1 MGGRRLIAPPP
12 YHAAALPRR
21 FIYCI
26 PMSTPIMPADRW
38 GERLIRRLGLWSAVA
53 VLVGSTIGSGIFR
66 TPASVAQ
73 RIDDV
78 PLFLLAWVLGGVV
91 VLCGALTYSEL
102 AAAFPRSGGVYV
114 FLRESFGPL
123 PAFLFAWA
131 ELWIIRPGAF
141 GAIGITASAY
151 TLRTLGADPAAVAAV
166 VGPIEI
172 RAEQVLGAG
181 YILVVGTVNYFGIHR
196 GAVLQNL
203 STVFKVGALVL
214 LVLVGFMLGTPSEP
228 SAGGAGGIFGQRASV
243 GLSPFL
249 LAMVAILWAYDGW
262 ADLAFVGGEVQSP
275 QKTLPRA
282 LLIGTSIVVVLYL
295 AANLVYLHLIPIQEM
310 KQAELVAADVARLT
324 VGAVGVVIVSGA
336 IAVSTFG
343 TLNGSMMTAPRI
355 FFAAAED
362 GLFPKAIARVDPR
375 TTAPTGAIV
384 LMTVMGMIF
393 ILVRTFTALADQ
405 FIIGIWP
412 FYALAV
418 AGVFVLRRTRPRLE
432 RPYKTWGYPV
442 VPLVFLA
449 GALFLLGNYLVSETG
464 AFAVDIGII
473 LTGIPAYL
481 WWIRTQRVRPP
492 IRPETT

>member
-1 MGGRRLIAPPP
+1 MSAP
-12 YHAAALPRR
+12 LR
-21 FIYCI
+21 
-26 PMSTPIMPADRW
+26 PADRW

-66 TPASVAQ
+66 TPAGVAQ

-78 PLFLLAWVLGGVV
+78 PLFLLAWVVGGLV

-114 FLRESFGPL
+114 FVRESFGRL
-123 PAFLFAWA
+123 PAFLFVWA
-131 ELWIIRPGAF
+131 ELWVIRPGAF

-151 TLRTLGADPAAVAAV
+151 TLRTVGADPAAIAATI
-166 VGPIEI
+166 GPVEI
-172 RAEQVLGAG
+172 RAEQLLGAG
-181 YILVVGTVNYFGIHR
+181 YILLVGVVNFFGIHR

-203 STVFKVGALVL
+203 STAFKVGALAA
-214 LVLVGFMLGTPSEP
+214 LVVVGFALGTPSVDMP
-228 SAGGAGGIFGQRASV
+228 DGGIFAQRASV
-243 GLSPFL
+243 GMSAFL

-262 ADLAFVGGEVQSP
+262 ADLAFVGGEVLRP

-282 LLIGTSIVVVLYL
+282 LLIGTATVVVLYL
-295 AANLVYLHLIPIQEM
+295 AANLVYLYLIPIEEM
-310 KQAELVAADVARLT
+310 KGAELVAADVAR
-324 VGAVGVVIVSGA
+324 VSIGSAGVVVVSAA

-362 GLFPKAIARVDPR
+362 GLIPETIARVDPKNH
-375 TTAPTGAIV
+375 APTAAVV
-384 LMTVMGMIF
+384 LMTVMGIIF
-393 ILVRTFTALADQ
+393 ILIRTFTALADQ

-432 RPYKTWGYPV
+432 RPYRTWGYPF
-442 VPLVFLA
+442 VPLVFLLA
-449 GALFLLGNYLVSETG
+449 ALFLLGNYLVRETTS
-464 AFAVDIGII
+464 FMIDIAII
-473 LTGIPAYL
+473 LSGVPAYFL
-481 WWIRTQRVRPP
+481 WQRWRRPVAP
-492 IRPETT
+492 RSIPPS

>member
-1 MGGRRLIAPPP
+1 
-12 YHAAALPRR
+12 
-21 FIYCI
+21 
-26 PMSTPIMPADRW
+26 MSTPLMPADRW

-73 RIDDV
+73 RVDDV
-78 PLFLLAWVLGGVV
+78 PLFLLAWVVGAAV

-114 FLRESFGPL
+114 FVRESFGML
-123 PAFLFAWA
+123 PAFLFGWA
-131 ELWIIRPGAF
+131 ELWVIRPGAF

-151 TLRTLGADPAAVAAV
+151 TLRTIGADPAHIVASL
-166 VGPIEI
+166 GPLDI
-172 RAEQVLGAG
+172 RAEQALGAG
-181 YILVVGTVNYFGIHR
+181 YIILVGVVNYFGIHR

-203 STVFKVGALVL
+203 STVFKVAALAL
-214 LVLVGFMLGTPSEP
+214 LVLVGFSLGKAADMP
-228 SAGGAGGIFGQRASV
+228 AGGIFAQRASV

-262 ADLAFVGGEVQSP
+262 ADLAFVGGEVLRP

-282 LLIGTSIVVVLYL
+282 LLIGTSLVVVLYL
-295 AANLVYLHLIPIQEM
+295 GANLVYLYLMPIADI
-310 KQAELVAADVARLT
+310 KQAELVAADVARL
-324 VGAVGVVIVSGA
+324 VIGPAGVVVVSAA

-362 GLFPKAIARVDPR
+362 RMFPAFIARVDPR
-375 TTAPTGAIV
+375 NHAPTGAVV
-384 LMTVMGMIF
+384 LMTVMGTLF
-393 ILVRTFTALADQ
+393 ILVRRFTALADQ

-432 RPYKTWGYPV
+432 RPYRTWGYPV
-442 VPLVFLA
+442 VPL
-449 GALFLLGNYLVSETG
+449 
-464 AFAVDIGII
+464 I
-473 LTGIPAYL
+473 
-481 WWIRTQRVRPP
+481 
-492 IRPETT
+492 

>member
-1 MGGRRLIAPPP
+1 
-12 YHAAALPRR
+12 
-21 FIYCI
+21 
-26 PMSTPIMPADRW
+26 MPADRW

-73 RIDDV
+73 RVDDV
-78 PLFLLAWVLGGVV
+78 PLFLLAWVLGGAV

-114 FLRESFGPL
+114 FVRESFGPL

-131 ELWIIRPGAF
+131 ELWVIRPGAY

-151 TLRTLGADPAAVAAV
+151 TLRTLGFDPAAIAAS
-166 VGPIEI
+166 VGPVDI
-172 RAEQVLGAG
+172 RAEQVLGAV
-181 YILVVGTVNYFGIHR
+181 YIMIVGAVNYFGIHR
-196 GAVLQNL
+196 GAVLQNV
-203 STVFKVGALVL
+203 STVFKVGALAL
-214 LVLVGFMLGTPSEP
+214 LVVVGFALGQPATP
-228 SAGGAGGIFGQRASV
+228 AGGILAQRAAV

-262 ADLAFVGGEVQSP
+262 ADLAFVGGEVQNP

-282 LLIGTSIVVVLYL
+282 LLIGTTTVVVLYL
-295 AANLVYLHLIPIQEM
+295 AANLVYLYLIPIQEM
-310 KQAELVAADVARLT
+310 KQAELVAADVARL
-324 VGAVGVVIVSGA
+324 VIGPAGVVIVSGA

-362 GLFPKAIARVDPR
+362 GLFPRVIARVDPR
-375 TTAPTGAIV
+375 THAPTAAVV
-384 LMTVMGMIF
+384 LMTVMGVIF
-393 ILVRTFTALADQ
+393 ILIRTFTELADQ

-432 RPYKTWGYPV
+432 RPYRTWGYPL
-442 VPLVFLA
+442 VPLVFLL
-449 GALFLLGNYLVSETG
+449 GALLLLGNYLVSETR

-473 LTGIPAYL
+473 LSGVPVYASLL
-481 WWIRTQRVRPP
+481 WWRGRRPQP
-492 IRPETT
+492 

>member
-1 MGGRRLIAPPP
+1 
-12 YHAAALPRR
+12 
-21 FIYCI
+21 
-26 PMSTPIMPADRW
+26 MPADRW

-66 TPASVAQ
+66 TPAGVAQ

-78 PLFLLAWVLGGVV
+78 PLFLLAWVLGALV

-114 FLRESFGPL
+114 FVRESFGPL

-166 VGPIEI
+166 VGPVEI
-172 RAEQVLGAG
+172 RAEQLLGAG
-181 YILVVGTVNYFGIHR
+181 YILLVGTVNYFGIHR
-196 GAVLQNL
+196 GAILQNL
-203 STVFKVGALVL
+203 STVFKVGALAL
-214 LVLVGFMLGTPSEP
+214 LVLVGFALGKPAEP
-228 SAGGAGGIFGQRASV
+228 ISGGILSQRAHV

-262 ADLAFVGGEVQSP
+262 ADLAFVGGEVQRP
-275 QKTLPRA
+275 QKNLPRA

-295 AANLVYLHLIPIQEM
+295 TANLVYLHLLPIQQM
-310 KQAELVAADVARLT
+310 KHAELVAADVARLT
-324 VGAVGVVIVSGA
+324 VGTAGVVIVSAA

-362 GLFPKAIARVDPR
+362 GLFPNAIARVDPY
-375 TTAPTGAIV
+375 TSSPVGAIV

-432 RPYKTWGYPV
+432 RPYRTWGYPW

-449 GALFLLGNYLVSETG
+449 GALLLLGNYLVSETT

-473 LTGIPAYL
+473 LSGIPAYL
-481 WWIRTQRVRPP
+481 LWKRTQRVRPP
-492 IRPETT
+492 ITPAPQ

>member
-1 MGGRRLIAPPP
+1 MSAPLIPPP
-12 YHAAALPRR
+12 P
-21 FIYCI
+21 
-26 PMSTPIMPADRW
+26 PPADRW

-78 PLFLLAWVLGGVV
+78 PLFLLAWVVGAIV

-114 FLRESFGPL
+114 FVRESFGRL
-123 PAFLFAWA
+123 PAFLFVWA
-131 ELWIIRPGAF
+131 ELWVIRPGAF

-151 TLRTLGADPAAVAAV
+151 TLRTLGHDPATIVASL
-166 VGPIEI
+166 GPLDV
-172 RAEQVLGAG
+172 RAEQLLGAG
-181 YILVVGTVNYFGIHR
+181 YIVLVGTVNFFGIHR

-203 STVFKVGALVL
+203 STIFKVGALAAL
-214 LVLVGFMLGTPSEP
+214 ILVGFALGSQ
-228 SAGGAGGIFGQRASV
+228 SADLPAGGIFAQRAAV

-262 ADLAFVGGEVQSP
+262 ADLAFVGGEVVNP
-275 QKTLPRA
+275 QRTLPRA
-282 LLIGTSIVVVLYL
+282 LLIGTATVVVLYL
-295 AANLVYLHLIPIQEM
+295 GANLVYLYLIPIHQM
-310 KQAELVAADVARLT
+310 KHAELVAADVAQL
-324 VGAVGVVIVSGA
+324 VIGPAGVVVVSAA

-362 GLFPKAIARVDPR
+362 GLMPGPIARVDPKNH
-375 TTAPTGAIV
+375 APTAAIV
-384 LMTVMGMIF
+384 LMTVMGMLF
-393 ILVRTFTALADQ
+393 IMVRRFTALADQ

-418 AGVFVLRRTRPRLE
+418 AGVYVLRRTRPQLE
-432 RPYKTWGYPV
+432 RPYRTWGYPV
-442 VPLVFLA
+442 VPVVFLVA
-449 GALFLLGNYLVSETG
+449 ALFLLGNYLVRETVS
-464 AFAVDIGII
+464 FAIDIGII
-473 LTGIPAYL
+473 LSGVPVYLFLQWWRQRHAPPPAMSS
-481 WWIRTQRVRPP
+481 R
-492 IRPETT
+492 

>member
-1 MGGRRLIAPPP
+1 
-12 YHAAALPRR
+12 
-21 FIYCI
+21 
-26 PMSTPIMPADRW
+26 MPADRW

-78 PLFLLAWVLGGVV
+78 PLFLLAWVLGAIV

-114 FLRESFGPL
+114 FVRESFGPL

-151 TLRTLGADPAAVAAV
+151 TLRTLGADPSAVAAV
-166 VGPIEI
+166 IGPIEI
-172 RAEQVLGAG
+172 RAEQLLGAG
-181 YILVVGTVNYFGIHR
+181 LILLVGTVNYFGIHR
-196 GAVLQNL
+196 GAILQNL
-203 STVFKVGALVL
+203 STVFKVGALAL
-214 LVLVGFMLGTPSEP
+214 LVLVGFALGTPSETVE
-228 SAGGAGGIFGQRASV
+228 GGIFAQRASV

-262 ADLAFVGGEVQSP
+262 ADLAFVGGEVKQP

-282 LLIGTSIVVVLYL
+282 LLIGTAIVVVLYL
-295 AANLVYLHLIPIQEM
+295 AANLVYLYLIPIQQM
-310 KQAELVAADVARLT
+310 KSAELVAADVARLSI
-324 VGAVGVVIVSGA
+324 GAAGVVIVSAA

-362 GLFPKAIARVDPR
+362 GLFPNAIARVDPR
-375 TTAPTGAIV
+375 THSPTGAIV
-384 LMTVMGMIF
+384 LMTVMGMLF

-432 RPYKTWGYPV
+432 RPYRTWGYPV

-449 GALFLLGNYLVSETG
+449 GALLLLGNYLVSETA
-464 AFAVDIGII
+464 AFAIDIGII
-473 LTGIPAYL
+473 LTGVPAYL
-481 WWIRTQRVRPP
+481 LWQRARRRAPP
-492 IRPETT
+492 PVSPTTPS

>member
-1 MGGRRLIAPPP
+1 
-12 YHAAALPRR
+12 
-21 FIYCI
+21 
-26 PMSTPIMPADRW
+26 MPADRW

-66 TPASVAQ
+66 TPAGVA
-73 RIDDV
+73 RLVDDV
-78 PLFLLAWVLGGVV
+78 PLFLLAWVVGAAV

-114 FLRESFGPL
+114 FVREAFGPL
-123 PAFLFAWA
+123 PAFLFVWA
-131 ELWIIRPGAF
+131 ELLVIRPGAY

-151 TLRTLGADPAAVAAV
+151 TLRTLGHDPAAIAANI
-166 VGPIEI
+166 GPLSIS
-172 RAEQVLGAG
+172 AEQLLGAG
-181 YILVVGTVNYFGIHR
+181 YIVIVGIVNYFGIHR

-203 STVFKVGALVL
+203 STVLKVAALAL
-214 LVLVGFMLGTPSEP
+214 LILAGLLLGGDNATVPHML
-228 SAGGAGGIFGQRASV
+228 GQRAPV
-243 GLSPFL
+243 GLSAFL

-262 ADLAFVGGEVQSP
+262 ADLAFVGGEVLRP

-282 LLIGTSIVVVLYL
+282 LLIGTTTVVVLYL
-295 AANLVYLHLIPIQEM
+295 GANLVYLHLIPIQEM
-310 KQAELVAADVARLT
+310 KQAELVAADVARLL
-324 VGAVGVVIVSGA
+324 VGPEGVIAISAV

-362 GLFPKAIARVDPR
+362 SLLPKAVSRIDPR
-375 TTAPTGAIV
+375 TSAPTAAV
-384 LMTVMGMIF
+384 LLMIVMGVIF
-393 ILVRTFTALADQ
+393 ILVRTFYDLAEQ

-442 VPLVFLA
+442 VPIVFLVA
-449 GALFLLGNYLVSETG
+449 ALLLLGNYLVSETRK
-464 AFAVDIGII
+464 FLVDFGII
-473 LTGIPAYL
+473 FSGIPIYIL
-481 WWIRTQRVRPP
+481 MRWWQRRAPPPAIFPTRPQ
-492 IRPETT
+492 

>member
-1 MGGRRLIAPPP
+1 MSAP
-12 YHAAALPRR
+12 L
-21 FIYCI
+21 
-26 PMSTPIMPADRW
+26 MPADRW
-38 GERLIRRLGLWSAVA
+38 GERLTRRLGLWSAVA

-78 PLFLLAWVLGGVV
+78 PLFLLAWVLGAIV

-114 FLRESFGPL
+114 FVRESFGPL

-151 TLRTLGADPAAVAAV
+151 TLRTLGFDPAAVLVV
-166 VGPIEI
+166 VGPVEI
-172 RAEQVLGAG
+172 RAEQLLGAG
-181 YILVVGTVNYFGIHR
+181 FILLVGTVNYFGIHR
-196 GAVLQNL
+196 GAILQNL
-203 STVFKVGALVL
+203 STVFKVGALAL
-214 LVLVGFMLGTPSEP
+214 LVLVGFALGTPSGSTE
-228 SAGGAGGIFGQRASV
+228 GGIFAQRASV

-262 ADLAFVGGEVQSP
+262 ADLAFVGGEVRDP
-275 QKTLPRA
+275 QRALPRA

-295 AANLVYLHLIPIQEM
+295 SANLVYLYLIPIQQM
-310 KQAELVAADVARLT
+310 KAAELVAADVARLSI
-324 VGAVGVVIVSGA
+324 GPAGVVIVSAA

-362 GLFPKAIARVDPR
+362 GQFPNAIARVDPR
-375 TTAPTGAIV
+375 SHAPTGAIV
-384 LMTVMGMIF
+384 LMTAMGMVF

-418 AGVFVLRRTRPRLE
+418 AGVFVLRRTRPGLE
-432 RPYKTWGYPV
+432 RPYKTLGYPI

-449 GALFLLGNYLVSETG
+449 GALLLLGNYLVSETA
-464 AFAVDIGII
+464 AFAIDIGII
-473 LTGIPAYL
+473 LTGVPAYL
-481 WWIRTQRVRPP
+481 LWQRARRRAPS
-492 IRPETT
+492 

>member
-1 MGGRRLIAPPP
+1 MSAP
-12 YHAAALPRR
+12 L
-21 FIYCI
+21 
-26 PMSTPIMPADRW
+26 MPADRW
-38 GERLIRRLGLWSAVA
+38 GERLTRRLGLWSAVA

-73 RIDDV
+73 RVDDV
-78 PLFLLAWVLGGVV
+78 PLFLLAWVLGAAV

-114 FLRESFGPL
+114 FVRESCGRL

-131 ELWIIRPGAF
+131 ELWVIRPGAY

-151 TLRTLGADPAAVAAV
+151 TLRTLGLDPSGVISTL
-166 VGPIEI
+166 GPIEI
-172 RAEQVLGAG
+172 RAEQLLGAG
-181 YILVVGTVNYFGIHR
+181 YIIIVGGVNYFGIHR

-203 STVFKVGALVL
+203 STVFKVGALAL
-214 LVLVGFMLGTPSEP
+214 LVIVGFAFGSEAANLP
-228 SAGGAGGIFGQRASV
+228 AGGMFAQRAAV

-262 ADLAFVGGEVQSP
+262 ADLAFVGGEVVNP
-275 QKTLPRA
+275 QKILPRA
-282 LLIGTSIVVVLYL
+282 LLIGTGTVVVLYL
-295 AANLVYLHLIPIQEM
+295 SANLVYLYLIPIEQM
-310 KQAELVAADVARLT
+310 KHAELVAADVAKL
-324 VGAVGVVIVSGA
+324 VIGPAGVVVVSAA

-362 GLFPKAIARVDPR
+362 NLFPRVIARVDPR
-375 TTAPTGAIV
+375 KHAPTAAVV
-384 LMTVMGMIF
+384 LMTVMGVIF

-418 AGVFVLRRTRPRLE
+418 AGVFVLRRTRPGLE
-432 RPYKTWGYPV
+432 RPYRTWGYPL
-442 VPLVFLA
+442 VPLVFLVA
-449 GALFLLGNYLVSETG
+449 ALFLLGNYLVRET
-464 AFAVDIGII
+464 ASFAVDIGII
-473 LTGIPAYL
+473 LSGVPAYIL
-481 WWIRTQRVRPP
+481 WEQFRRRQAASVG
-492 IRPETT
+492 

>member
-1 MGGRRLIAPPP
+1 
-12 YHAAALPRR
+12 
-21 FIYCI
+21 
-26 PMSTPIMPADRW
+26 MPADRW

-78 PLFLLAWVLGGVV
+78 PLFLLAWVLGAVV

-114 FLRESFGPL
+114 FVRESFGPL

-172 RAEQVLGAG
+172 RAEQLLGAG
-181 YILVVGTVNYFGIHR
+181 FILLVGTVNYFGIHR
-196 GAVLQNL
+196 GAILQNL
-203 STVFKVGALVL
+203 STVFKVGALAL
-214 LVLVGFMLGTPSEP
+214 LVLVGFALGTPSGTVE
-228 SAGGAGGIFGQRASV
+228 GGIFAQRASV

-262 ADLAFVGGEVQSP
+262 ADLAFVGGEVRDP

-282 LLIGTSIVVVLYL
+282 LLIGTSVVVVLYL
-295 AANLVYLHLIPIQEM
+295 AANLVYLYLIPIQQM
-310 KQAELVAADVARLT
+310 KSAELVAADVARLSI
-324 VGAVGVVIVSGA
+324 GSAGVVVVSAA

-362 GLFPKAIARVDPR
+362 GLFPNAIARVDPR
-375 TTAPTGAIV
+375 NHAPTGAIV

-393 ILVRTFTALADQ
+393 ILVRTFTKLADQ

-418 AGVFVLRRTRPRLE
+418 AGVFVLRRTRPSLE
-432 RPYKTWGYPV
+432 RPYKTLGYPL

-449 GALFLLGNYLVSETG
+449 GALFLLGNYLMSETV

-481 WWIRTQRVRPP
+481 LWQRMRRRAPP
-492 IRPETT
+492 Q

>member
-1 MGGRRLIAPPP
+1 MSGPLTPP
-12 YHAAALPRR
+12 
-21 FIYCI
+21 
-26 PMSTPIMPADRW
+26 PADRW
-38 GERLIRRLGLWSAVA
+38 GERLQRRLGLWSAVA

-78 PLFLLAWVLGGVV
+78 PLFLLAWVVGAVV

-114 FLRESFGPL
+114 FVRESFGRL

-131 ELWIIRPGAF
+131 ELWVIRPGAY

-151 TLRTLGADPAAVAAV
+151 TLRTLGLDPAAVIAAV
-166 VGPIEI
+166 GPVDI
-172 RAEQVLGAG
+172 RAEQLLGAG
-181 YILVVGTVNYFGIHR
+181 YIVLVGTVNYFGIHR

-203 STVFKVGALVL
+203 STVFKVGALAL
-214 LVLVGFMLGTPSEP
+214 LVLVGFALGSP
-228 SAGGAGGIFGQRASV
+228 SADLPAGGIFAQRASV
-243 GLSPFL
+243 GLSSFL

-262 ADLAFVGGEVQSP
+262 ADLAFVGGEVKEP
-275 QKTLPRA
+275 QKILPRA
-282 LLIGTSIVVVLYL
+282 LLIGTATVVVLYL
-295 AANLVYLHLIPIQEM
+295 SANLVYLYLIPIEQM
-310 KQAELVAADVARLT
+310 KHAELVAADVARL
-324 VGAVGVVIVSGA
+324 VIGPAGVVVVSAA

-362 GLFPKAIARVDPR
+362 GLFPRFIARVDPKNH
-375 TTAPTGAIV
+375 APTAAVV

-418 AGVFVLRRTRPRLE
+418 AGVFVLRRTRPQLE
-432 RPYKTWGYPV
+432 RPYRTWGYPG
-442 VPLVFLA
+442 VPVVFLVA
-449 GALFLLGNYLVSETG
+449 ALFLLGNYLVRETVS
-464 AFAVDIGII
+464 FAIDIGII
-473 LTGIPAYL
+473 LTGVPVYL
-481 WWIRTQRVRPP
+481 WLARREGRAPPPAPISVR
-492 IRPETT
+492 

>member
-1 MGGRRLIAPPP
+1 
-12 YHAAALPRR
+12 
-21 FIYCI
+21 
-26 PMSTPIMPADRW
+26 MPADRW
-38 GERLIRRLGLWSAVA
+38 GERLTRRLGLWSAVA

-78 PLFLLAWVLGGVV
+78 PLFLLAWVLGAIV

-114 FLRESFGPL
+114 FVRESFGPL

-151 TLRTLGADPAAVAAV
+151 TLRTLGLDPAAVAAV

-172 RAEQVLGAG
+172 RAEQLLGAG
-181 YILVVGTVNYFGIHR
+181 LILLVGTVNYFGIHR
-196 GAVLQNL
+196 GAILQNL
-203 STVFKVGALVL
+203 STVFKVGALAL
-214 LVLVGFMLGTPSEP
+214 LVLVGFALGTPSETIE
-228 SAGGAGGIFGQRASV
+228 GGIFAQRASV

-262 ADLAFVGGEVQSP
+262 ADLAFVGGEVKQP
-275 QKTLPRA
+275 QRTLPRA

-295 AANLVYLHLIPIQEM
+295 AANLVYLYLLPIQQM
-310 KQAELVAADVARLT
+310 KAAELVAADVARLSI
-324 VGAVGVVIVSGA
+324 GSVGVVIVSAA

-362 GLFPKAIARVDPR
+362 GLFPTAIARVDPR
-375 TTAPTGAIV
+375 THAPTGAIV
-384 LMTVMGMIF
+384 LMTVMGMVF

-432 RPYKTWGYPV
+432 RPYKTLGYPF

-449 GALFLLGNYLVSETG
+449 GALLLLGNYLVSETA

-473 LTGIPAYL
+473 LTGVPAYL
-481 WWIRTQRVRPP
+481 LWQRARRRVPP
-492 IRPETT
+492 PLSPTTPQ